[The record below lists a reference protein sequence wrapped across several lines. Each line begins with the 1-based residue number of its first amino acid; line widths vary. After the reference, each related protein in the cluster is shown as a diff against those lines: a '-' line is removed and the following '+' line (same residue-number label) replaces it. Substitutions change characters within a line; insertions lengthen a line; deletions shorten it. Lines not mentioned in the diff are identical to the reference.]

1 MDDFAFLGPAG
12 WLTGTDVLPYQRDWL
27 NRYGAAPVGVAR
39 PATTAEVARIV
50 VLARELGLAVVPQGG
65 NTGLCGAA
73 VAEGRALILSLNRMA
88 AMGAVDLD
96 GGTVEVEAGLV
107 LADLHTR
114 LEGSGLVFPV
124 HLGAEGSA
132 RIGGLIAT
140 NAGGSQAFRH
150 GTMADLVLGLE
161 VVLADGTIWDGRRAV
176 QKDNAGYALRRLFA
190 GSEGTL
196 GIITRAVLRLAPA
209 PRAEATAL
217 IALPD
222 AEALVSF
229 GRHLRATAGEFLAA
243 AEFFSDQG
251 LDWALK
257 HLALDWPL
265 DSRAPFYLLVA
276 LSTTSPQ
283 VGLDYIFAEAL
294 EAGMGQGLVLDGAIA
309 ASLAQRA
316 AFWRLREEQPEG
328 QRLEGAQVKHDISVP
343 VARIP
348 DFLAQG
354 AALCAAHQAGTR
366 INPFGHLGDGNIH
379 YNISPPEGAGFAS
392 DIGDLSLRLCALAQ
406 DMGGSFAAEHGL
418 GRSKVALAD
427 RLRSPVE
434 RRLMAEIKAA
444 LDPEGLFNP
453 GVILRNAKEELS

>member
-1 MDDFAFLGPAG
+1 MEDFAFLGPKG
-12 WLTGTDVLPYQRDWL
+12 WLTGTDALPYQRDWL
-27 NRYGAAPVGVAR
+27 NRYGTAPIGVAR
-39 PATTAEVARIV
+39 PVSTAEVARVIA
-50 VLARELGLAVVPQGG
+50 LARAHGLAVVPQGG

-73 VAEGRALILSLNRMA
+73 VTEGRALILSLNRMA
-88 AMGAVDLD
+88 AIGAVDLD
-96 GGTVEVEAGLV
+96 GGAVEVEAGLV
-107 LADLHTR
+107 LADLHAR
-114 LEGSGLVFPV
+114 LEGSGLVFPL

-150 GTMADLVLGLE
+150 GTMADLVLGLQ
-161 VVLADGTIWDGRRAV
+161 VVLPDGTIWDGRRAV

-196 GIITRAVLRLAPA
+196 GVITRAVLRLAPA
-209 PRAEATAL
+209 PRDEATAL
-217 IALPD
+217 LALPD
-222 AEALVSF
+222 AEALVAF

-243 AEFFSDQG
+243 AEFLSDQG
-251 LDWALK
+251 LDWVLK

-276 LSTTSPQ
+276 LSTTSAQ
-283 VGLDYIFAEAL
+283 VALDDIFAEAL
-294 EAGMGQGLVLDGAIA
+294 ETGMAQGLVLDGAIA

-328 QRLEGAQVKHDISVP
+328 QRLEGVQIKHDISVP

-354 AALCAAHQAGTR
+354 AALCAAHQAGIR

-379 YNISPPEGAGFAS
+379 YNISPPEGAGFAG
-392 DIGDLSLRLCALAQ
+392 DIGQLSLHLCALAQ

-434 RRLMAEIKAA
+434 RRLMAGIKAA
-444 LDPEGLFNP
+444 LDPEALFNP
-453 GVILRNAKEELS
+453 GVILRDAKEKLS

>member
-1 MDDFAFLGPAG
+1 MEDFAFLGPAG
-12 WLTGTDVLPYQRDWL
+12 WLTGADALPYQRDWL
-27 NRYGAAPVGVAR
+27 NRYGVAPVGVAR
-39 PATTAEVARIV
+39 PASTGEVAEVIAR
-50 VLARELGLAVVPQGG
+50 ARDMGLAVVPQGG

-88 AMGAVDLD
+88 AMGEIDPD

-107 LADLHTR
+107 LGDLHAR
-114 LEGSGLVFPV
+114 LEGSGLVFPL

-196 GIITRAVLRLAPA
+196 GIITRAVLRLAPE
-209 PRAEATAL
+209 PRQEATAL
-217 IALPD
+217 LALPD
-222 AEALVSF
+222 AGALVAF

-243 AEFFSDQG
+243 MEFFSDQG
-251 LDWALK
+251 LDWTLK

-265 DSRAPFYLLVA
+265 ESRAPVYLLVS
-276 LSTTSPQ
+276 LSTTSAQ
-283 VGLDYIFAEAL
+283 VSLDQIFAEVL
-294 EAGMGQGLVLDGAIA
+294 EAGMGQGLVTDGAVA
-309 ASLAQRA
+309 ASLAQRS

-348 DFLAQG
+348 AFLAKG
-354 AALCAAHQAGTR
+354 ADLCAAHQPGIR

-379 YNISPPEGAGFAS
+379 YNISPPEGAEFGP
-392 DIGDLSLRLCALAQ
+392 DIGNLSLQLGALAQ
-406 DMGGSFAAEHGL
+406 EMGGSFAAEHGL
-418 GRSKVALAD
+418 GRSKVSLAD
-427 RLRSPVE
+427 HLRSPVE
-434 RRLMAEIKAA
+434 RRLMAKVKAA
-444 LDPEGLFNP
+444 LDPDGLLNP
-453 GVILRNAKEELS
+453 GVILGNRKE